1 MHDAVVA
8 GGGIS
13 GLLCARE
20 AASAGLSVLV
30 LESGHEVGT
39 PEHCSGLVSRRALEA
54 LGLEPR
60 AVESK
65 IERAALVSP
74 SGRRLELDARKQEVL
89 CVDRRALDKQAAAQA
104 QDAGAEIRVGSP
116 ATSISANSVRSR
128 GKEFECRT
136 AIDARGSAVLREAVP
151 SAQCE
156 VRAEWAEGPVEVHVD
171 QSKYPGF
178 FAWVI
183 PTGGGRAKVGAAG
196 RGIDAS
202 AAVDSFLS
210 ARGKHS
216 VLRRVLAPVWV
227 GGPLRRFSEDG
238 VIKVGDAAG
247 QTKPTTAGG
256 IYSCGMG
263 GALAGRAAAAGDASA
278 YEAEWRGAFGAEF
291 AKQLSARR
299 ALEKMSNR
307 TVERAFSAVRPGA
320 LRRMSESGDFDFH
333 AASLVSLLGVRGSL
347 GTAASA
353 LSDRL
358 RGNSQ

>member
-1 MHDAVVA
+1 MHDMVVA
-8 GGGIS
+8 GAGIS

-39 PEHCSGLVSRRALEA
+39 PEHCSGLVSRKALSD
-54 LGLEPR
+54 LGLEPG
-60 AVESK
+60 AVEAQV
-65 IERAALVSP
+65 ERAALVSP
-74 SGRRLELDARKQEVL
+74 SGRRLEIDARKQGVL

-104 QDAGAEIRVGSP
+104 QEAGAEIRVGAP
-116 ATSISANSVRSR
+116 ATSVLPGSVRA
-128 GKEFECRT
+128 GGGEFACRT
-136 AIDARGSAVLREAVP
+136 AVDARGSSRLRGAMP

-156 VRAEWAEGPVEVHVD
+156 VRAAWAEGPVEVHID
-171 QSKYPGF
+171 QSRYPGF

-202 AAVDSFLS
+202 AALASFLS
-210 ARGKHS
+210 GRGRHS
-216 VLRRVLAPVWV
+216 VLRRVLAPVWT
-227 GGPLRRFSEDG
+227 GGPLESFSSG
-238 VIKVGDAAG
+238 GAVLVGDAAG

-263 GALAGRAAAAGDASA
+263 GVLAGRAAGDPAG
-278 YEAEWRGAFGAEF
+278 YERGWRAMFGAEF
-291 AKQLSARR
+291 ARQLSARR
-299 ALEKMSNR
+299 ALEKAGNG
-307 TVERAFSAVRPGA
+307 TVERAFSAVKPEA

-333 AASLVSLLGVRGSL
+333 AGSLVSLLGVRGSL
-347 GTAASA
+347 ASAASA

-358 RGNSQ
+358 RALRQ

>member
-1 MHDAVVA
+1 MRDVVVA

-39 PEHCSGLVSRRALEA
+39 PEHCSGLVSRRALGE
-54 LGLEPR
+54 LGLEPG
-60 AVESK
+60 AVESE
-65 IERAALVSP
+65 IESAALVSP
-74 SGRRLELDARKQEVL
+74 SGRRLELDARRQGVL

-104 QDAGAEIRVGSP
+104 QDAGAEIRVGAP
-116 ATSISANSVRSR
+116 ATSVAAGAVRAR
-128 GKEFECRT
+128 GREFACG
-136 AIDARGSAVLREAVP
+136 AAVDARGSSVLRGALP

-156 VRAEWAEGPVEVHVD
+156 VRAEWAEGGVDVHID
-171 QSKYPGF
+171 QEKYPGF

-210 ARGKHS
+210 ARGRHS

-227 GGPLRRFSEDG
+227 GGPARSFFEDG
-238 VIKVGDAAG
+238 VLKVGDAAG

-263 GALAGRAAAAGDASA
+263 GVLAGRALARADPAA
-278 YEAEWRGAFGAEF
+278 YEREWRGAFGAEF
-291 AKQLSARR
+291 ARQLSARR

-307 TVERAFSAVRPGA
+307 TVERAVSAVRPEA

-333 AASLVSLLGVRGSL
+333 AASLVSLFGVRGALSA
-347 GTAASA
+347 AASA
-353 LSDRL
+353 ASDVL
-358 RGNSQ
+358 RRRQ

>member
-1 MHDAVVA
+1 MHDMVVS

-39 PEHCSGLVSRRALEA
+39 PEHCSGLVSRHALDE
-54 LGLEPR
+54 LGLEPA
-60 AVESK
+60 AVESE

-74 SGRRLELDARKQEVL
+74 SGQRLELDARRQGVL

-104 QDAGAEIRVGSP
+104 QDAGARIRVGSP
-116 ATSISANSVRSR
+116 VTSISAHSVRSR
-128 GKEFECRT
+128 GREFECKT
-136 AIDARGSAVLREAVP
+136 AVDARGSTVLRGAMP

-156 VRAEWAEGPVEVHVD
+156 VRAEWAGGPVEVYVD

-196 RGIDAS
+196 RNIDAS
-202 AAVDSFLS
+202 AAVDSLLS

-216 VLRRVLAPVWV
+216 ILRRVLAPVWV
-227 GGPLRRFSEDG
+227 GGPSRQFFKDG
-238 VIKVGDAAG
+238 ILQIGDAAG

-263 GALAGRAAAAGDASA
+263 GVLAGRAVAAGNPGA
-278 YEAEWRGAFGAEF
+278 YEDEWRKMFGSEF
-291 AKQLSARR
+291 AKQLSARHV
-299 ALEKMSNR
+299 LEKMSNR
-307 TVERAFSAVRPGA
+307 TVERAFSAVRPEA
-320 LRRMSESGDFDFH
+320 LLRMSESGDFDFH

-353 LSDRL
+353 ISDRL
-358 RGNSQ
+358 RGSRQ